1 MEVRAEAG
9 TTIGPDPRAFFAP
22 GGALAEAFAKRS
34 DPGGSAWEPR
44 AEQLRMVDAVQGA
57 LSSGRHALIE
67 AGTGVGKSLAY
78 LVPLLMWAEREGRT
92 VAVSTSTIALQEQL
106 VHQDLPLL
114 AEALPFELSVALVKG
129 RGNYLCLRRMHRAI
143 REQAEQLDLGDA
155 RAQLAGIREWSE
167 TTRAGTRQDL
177 PFQVDHVVWE
187 AVRAEPGNCLGRTCT
202 HYQEC
207 PYQRS
212 RRRAH
217 AARLLVLN
225 HHVLLADLSLRRSG
239 NSFLPDV
246 EAVVIDEAHDFE
258 DVAVGQLGLR
268 ITAMGGLR
276 QIGRLWSPRKNRGL
290 LAEGYSG
297 SLRERAQSVRDS
309 FATFFRDLGENAFG
323 GAGPRTIPLEDD
335 QPLPNPLSEPLR
347 AFAHELVTAAP
358 SARDAE
364 HAMEVRARARSL
376 VDLAEGL
383 EAVLAEPEPEF
394 VRWIEQDGRGRV
406 ALCRAP
412 VEVGAL
418 LDKVLWSEH
427 HAVLLTSATLTTGW
441 PPSFDFAKR
450 RLGLGDATTAAVGS
464 PFDYGEQ
471 VRLRLRVDLPDP
483 VRGGEAFE
491 RALPEAL
498 LEAVPV
504 DSGGALALFTAYGSM
519 RRTVEATRATFE
531 ARGFEVLVQ
540 GEELERTAL
549 LNRLRGGRCVLFGV
563 ASFWQGVDVPG
574 DALTDVVITR
584 LPFEV
589 PTHPLQKARQKRTE
603 QAGGDAFR
611 DLSLPQAA
619 LRLRQGFGRL
629 IRRASDRGTVTILD
643 PRISTRRYG
652 RTLLESLPTCPVE
665 RVEAEPREGDWD
677 REGGWGR

>member
-1 MEVRAEAG
+1 VEVRAEAG

-22 GGALAEAFAKRS
+22 GGALAQAFGRRT
-34 DPGGSAWEPR
+34 DPGTDAWEPR
-44 AEQLRMVDAVQGA
+44 AEQLRMVDAVQAA
-57 LSSGRHALIE
+57 LSSGRHTLIE

-78 LVPLLMWAEREGRT
+78 LVPLLMWAEQEGKT

-106 VHQDLPLL
+106 IHQDLPLL
-114 AEALPFELSVALVKG
+114 ADALPFDLSVALVKG

-143 REQAEQLDLGDA
+143 QAQSEQLDLGDA
-155 RAQLAGIREWSE
+155 QAQLEAIRDWSE
-167 TTRAGTRQDL
+167 RTRVGTRQDL
-177 PFQVDHVVWE
+177 PFQADHTVWE
-187 AVRAEPGNCLGRTCT
+187 AVRAEPGNCLGRACT

-207 PYQRS
+207 HYQRS

-225 HHVLLADLSLRRSG
+225 HHILLADLSLRRSG
-239 NSFLPDV
+239 SSFLPDV
-246 EAVVIDEAHDFE
+246 DAIVIDEAHDFE
-258 DVAVGQLGLR
+258 DVAVSQLGLR

-276 QIGRLWSPRKNRGL
+276 QIGRLWSPRRGRGL
-290 LAEGYSG
+290 LSEGYSG
-297 SLRERAQSVRDS
+297 SLRERAKDVRDH
-309 FATFFRDLGENAFG
+309 FANFFRDLGEDAFG
-323 GAGPRTIPLEDD
+323 GAGARTIPLDDD

-347 AFAHELVTAAP
+347 AFANDLVTAAP

-376 VDLAEGL
+376 AELAEGL
-383 EAVLAEPEPEF
+383 EAVLAQPEPDY

-418 LDKVLWSEH
+418 LGKVLWSEH
-427 HAVLLTSATLTTGW
+427 HAVMLTSATLTTGR
-441 PPSFDFAKR
+441 PPSFAFAQR
-450 RLGLGDATTAAVGS
+450 RLGLTGATTLSVGS

-483 VRGGEAFE
+483 VRNGEAFE
-491 RALPEAL
+491 RALPAAV
-498 LEAVPV
+498 LEAIPP
-504 DSGGALALFTAYGSM
+504 DSGGALVLFTAYGSM
-519 RRTVEATRATFE
+519 RRAVDATRSALE
-531 ARGFEVLVQ
+531 ARGLEVLVQ

-549 LNRLRGGRCVLFGV
+549 LNRLRRGRCVLFGV

-574 DALTDVVITR
+574 EALTDVVITR

-611 DLSLPQAA
+611 ELSLPQAA

-643 PRISTRRYG
+643 PRIATRQYG
-652 RTLLESLPTCPVE
+652 RVLLDSLPSCPVE
-665 RVEAEPREGDWD
+665 RIEADPF
-677 REGGWGR
+677 